1 MSIKISFKKIT
12 ISAPGRICLFGEHQ
26 DYLGLP
32 VITAAINL
40 RISIQGTPRQDRQFI
55 LHLPDIGGKEVI
67 DLNKPISYIRERDY
81 FRSGLNV
88 LSRNG
93 IQFPF
98 GYDCL
103 VRSTIPIN
111 SGTSSSSALQVAWI
125 KFLLTITS
133 DKRRDN
139 LYEIASLA
147 HQSEVVEFNEPGGK
161 MDHYAA
167 SFGDILYIDFNK
179 SLVKE
184 LPADRLGL
192 FVLGDSLEPK
202 KTKAILKRVKEGTL
216 DAFNILHKHNQSLT
230 INTLSLE
237 KLQEVKS
244 PLSQDQYK
252 LLESNIIKRQLTW
265 EAKNLFIENR
275 SNYHQHLGSL
285 LNAHQKELRE
295 GLQISTPKIDTMIDA
310 ALNAGA
316 MGAKINGSGGGG
328 CMFAYAPD
336 SFERVAEAIKMAGG
350 KSYIVSIDRGVC
362 LDSYDP
368 V

>member
-1 MSIKISFKKIT
+1 VSIKISFKKIT

-40 RISIQGTPRQDRQFI
+40 RISIQGMPRQDRQFI
-55 LHLPDIGGKEVI
+55 LHLPDIRGKEVI

-202 KTKAILKRVKEGTL
+202 ETKAILKQVKEGTL
-216 DAFNILHKHNQSLT
+216 DAFNILYKHNQSLT

-244 PLSQDQYK
+244 QLSQDQYK
-252 LLESNIIKRQLTW
+252 LLESNIINRQLTW

-285 LNAHQKELRE
+285 LNAHQKDCKYQ
-295 GLQISTPKIDTMIDA
+295 LQRSMP
-310 ALNAGA
+310 
-316 MGAKINGSGGGG
+316 
-328 CMFAYAPD
+328 
-336 SFERVAEAIKMAGG
+336 
-350 KSYIVSIDRGVC
+350 
-362 LDSYDP
+362 
-368 V
+368 